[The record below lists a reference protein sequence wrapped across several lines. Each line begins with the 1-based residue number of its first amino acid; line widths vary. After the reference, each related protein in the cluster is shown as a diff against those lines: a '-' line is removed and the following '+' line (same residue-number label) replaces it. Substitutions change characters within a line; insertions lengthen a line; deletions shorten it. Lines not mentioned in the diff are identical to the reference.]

1 MPARALLVLLGLT
14 YPLWVWWGLRHW
26 GADVVAAGLFALAL
40 LRLVVERDPAKRR
53 GTSVTAAATGI
64 LALCAF
70 LFDSSEALLL
80 YPVFMNGFLLV
91 LFASSLAAGRVPV
104 VERLARLKEP
114 ELPAQGVRWCR
125 GVTRVWCVFF
135 TANGGTA
142 LATVIL
148 GDPDLWALWNGCL
161 SYAAMG
167 LLFAGEF
174 VVRTIVMRRRKAS

>member
-1 MPARALLVLLGLT
+1 MPARALLVVLGLT

-40 LRLVVERDPAKRR
+40 LRLWVERDPAKRR
-53 GTSVTAAATGI
+53 GALGAAAVAAV
-64 LALCAF
+64 LALCAA
-70 LFDSSEALLL
+70 LFDASEALLL

-104 VERLARLKEP
+104 AERLARLKDPDLPP
-114 ELPAQGVRWCR
+114 EGVRWCR
-125 GVTRVWCVFF
+125 GVTRVWCAFF
-135 TANGGTA
+135 VANSGTA

-161 SYAAMG
+161 SYVATG
-167 LLFAGEF
+167 LLFTGEF
-174 VVRTIVMRRRKAS
+174 VARTIVMRRKQAS